1 VPAARS
7 RWRNWAGNQ
16 SCEPI
21 AIHRPSSE
29 DELVAIV
36 RAAAA
41 RGERV
46 KAVGAGHS
54 FTGTALTDGHL
65 VRLDRYARVLHV
77 DRAAALVTVQ
87 AGIPLSRL
95 NDELAA
101 HGLAMENL
109 GDIAYQSIA
118 GAIAT
123 STHGTGARFT
133 GIAAQVRSMRVVTGE
148 GAVAEVGPEAAVGV
162 GALGLVS
169 TVTLQCVP
177 AFRLHAIDEPIRLD
191 AVLEQQDDL
200 VDGTD
205 HFEYFW
211 VPHTGWTLTKRNR
224 RTDEPAQP
232 RPRLRALRDDYLYG
246 NVLFDLACRV
256 GRRSPERIPSVMRK
270 VPSAGRVEYTD
281 RSDKV
286 FASPRLTRFY
296 EMEYAIPR
304 EHGADAV
311 RAVRDY
317 VKSSG
322 LFISFPVEV
331 RFTAADDVPLSTSTG
346 RASCYVAVHVY
357 KGMEHVQYFRA
368 VESIMDELGGRPHW
382 GKLHFQDATTLASRY
397 PRWDEVQ
404 QLRRRLD
411 PNGTFRND
419 YTDRVLGPIS

>member
-1 VPAARS
+1 MTARWS
-7 RWRNWAGNQ
+7 NWAENQ
-16 SCEPI
+16 SCTPI
-21 AIHRPSSE
+21 AVHRPTSE
-29 DELVAIV
+29 AELVAIV
-36 RAAAA
+36 GRAAAA
-41 RGERV
+41 GERV

-65 VRLDRYARVLHV
+65 VRLDRYDRVLHV
-77 DRAAALVTVQ
+77 DGSTGLVTVE
-87 AGIPLSRL
+87 AGIPLSKL
-95 NDELAA
+95 NDELAR

-109 GDIAYQSIA
+109 GDIAYQSVS

-123 STHGTGARFT
+123 STHGTGSRFT
-133 GIAAQVRSMRVVTGE
+133 GIAAQVRGMRVVTGE
-148 GAVAEVGPEAAVGV
+148 GEVVDAPAGVEVGV
-162 GALGLVS
+162 GAAGLVS

-177 AFRLHAIDEPIRLD
+177 AFRLHAIEEPIRLD
-191 AVLEQQDDL
+191 VVLEQQDEL
-200 VDGTD
+200 IETND

-224 RTDEPAQP
+224 RTDEPARP

-246 NVLFDLACRV
+246 NLLFDLACRV

-270 VPSAGRVEYTD
+270 VPSAGRVEYVD

-286 FASPRLTRFY
+286 FASPRLTKFY
-296 EMEYAIPR
+296 EMEYAVPR

-331 RFTAADDVPLSTSTG
+331 RFTAADDVPLSTSSG
-346 RASCYVAVHVY
+346 RPSCYVAVHVY

-382 GKLHFQDATTLASRY
+382 GKLHFQTAETLAPRY
-397 PRWDEVQ
+397 PRWDEFQ
-404 QLRRRLD
+404 ALRRRLD
-411 PNGTFRND
+411 PGGTFRND
-419 YTDRVLGPIS
+419 YTDRVLGW